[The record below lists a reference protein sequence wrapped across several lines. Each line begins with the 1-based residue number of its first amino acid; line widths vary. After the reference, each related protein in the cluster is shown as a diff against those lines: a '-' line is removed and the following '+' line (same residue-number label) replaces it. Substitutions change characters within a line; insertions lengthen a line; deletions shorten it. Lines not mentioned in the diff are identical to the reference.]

1 LWSGVVE
8 SRLLNKPSLVL
19 FVLLT
24 AGLVF
29 CAWHAWMQAAAY
41 ERTTLELI
49 AQLQADTRL
58 ESAMDKLVELISL
71 GTYSGYSDQL
81 EALAEKKRLQEAY
94 RHSADLM
101 SMGFFTLVPFTLLF
115 AFLVRRDLG
124 DMAYAALLAALI
136 SLVVGLSAPI
146 LSLVASKDLPLLGET
161 VFQFQSKGVLS
172 TIWTLKEVGNLW
184 LAGILF
190 LFSVVIP
197 LLKSLLVGMTF
208 FARTHHFSLR
218 GLSLV
223 KHIGKWSMADVFVVA
238 ILVAFFSS
246 NGQGLTDAEV
256 QAGLYFFAGYVL
268 LSVLATQLIDR
279 LVIPETKS

>member
-1 LWSGVVE
+1 ME

>member
-1 LWSGVVE
+1 VE